1 MYVPGCGCC
10 DESCEADEEVLGVE
24 GFVDGSGH
32 CCGRGSGS
40 EKCYLMTFLC
50 DWGAGLLIYQ
60 VDGDRCR
67 YFWFRQRSF
76 TMRYPHVKSTRVQDG
91 MTV

>member
-32 CCGRGSGS
+32 FCGRGSG
-40 EKCYLMTFLC
+40 
-50 DWGAGLLIYQ
+50 
-60 VDGDRCR
+60 
-67 YFWFRQRSF
+67 
-76 TMRYPHVKSTRVQDG
+76 RVRRTKVG
-91 MTV
+91 R